1 MRAPVCAAIV
11 IAKCFFL
18 TCGAAEAQSQA
29 VGLKGGLSS
38 ANVNLIDDEQDRQRF
53 QKRRPAFMGGLFTTL
68 PFAGDRWALQ
78 LEALLTQKGSNF
90 VVGEFEQA
98 LELTYFEVPM
108 LARVNLTPAGG
119 GGHIHLLGG
128 AALAFMLNAQEVFD
142 DDAEDISEEVR
153 GDDFSLVFGGGFEY
167 RKMVVDFRYTR
178 GLVDIARSDGRP
190 MTTNAIGIMAGV
202 KFR

>member
-1 MRAPVCAAIV
+1 MRAPVWVGVLVNCLFLACA
-11 IAKCFFL
+11 
-18 TCGAAEAQSQA
+18 AAEAQTQA
-29 VGLKGGLSS
+29 VGIKGGLSS
-38 ANVNLIDDEQDRQRF
+38 ANVNLIDDKVNRQQF
-53 QKRRPAFMGGLFTTL
+53 QKRRPAFMGGVFTTL

-78 LEALLTQKGSNF
+78 LEALLSQKGSRF
-90 VVGEFEQA
+90 VVGEFEQV

-108 LARVNLTPAGG
+108 LARVNLTGGSG
-119 GGHIHLLGG
+119 GGHIHLLTG
-128 AALAFMLNAQEVFD
+128 AAFAFTLDAQEVFD
-142 DDAEDISEEVR
+142 DDAEDVGDLVR

-178 GLVDIARSDGRP
+178 GLIDIARKDGRP